1 MPSPLLDLSGLN
13 DYQAGNQLLQNKLIL
28 ITGATDGIGK
38 ALSIACA
45 SCGASLIL
53 LAKNENKLTALIEKL
68 EQLPEQASN
77 QSHQSYSLD
86 LAKAGEL
93 DYMKFAEFLTTKD
106 QAIDSLVLNAGVIEA
121 LQGLRN
127 YPFETW
133 LRTITVN
140 QHAPFLLIRCCI
152 PVLEQSPD
160 PSIVFSSHDS
170 NKAYWGAYAVAKS
183 AQLSMME
190 ILADELDSDKP
201 IRVNAVD
208 PAPVRTK
215 LRMPHFPGVDPETF
229 AAAEEVLAPY
239 LFFIGPDSQGITGQN
254 YKINPDFSG

>member
-1 MPSPLLDLSGLN
+1 MSSPQQDLSSLN
-13 DYQAGNQLLQNKLIL
+13 TYQADKSLLKNKLIL
-28 ITGATDGIGK
+28 ITGATDGIGC
-38 ALSIACA
+38 ALAN
-45 SCGASLIL
+45 SCSSHGASLIL
-53 LAKNENKLTALIEKL
+53 LAKNENKLDSLIENL
-68 EQLPEQASN
+68 EQENDQL
-77 QSHQSYSLD
+77 HQSYSMD

-93 DYMKFAEFLTTKD
+93 DYIKFAEFLATRD

-127 YPFETW
+127 YPFDTW

-140 QHAPFLLIRCCI
+140 QHAPFMLSRCCI
-152 PVLEQSPD
+152 PILEQSPD
-160 PSIVFSSHDS
+160 PSIVFSSHEC

-183 AQLSMME
+183 AQLSMMK

-208 PAPVRTK
+208 PSPVRTK

-254 YKINPDFSG
+254 HKVNPDFTG